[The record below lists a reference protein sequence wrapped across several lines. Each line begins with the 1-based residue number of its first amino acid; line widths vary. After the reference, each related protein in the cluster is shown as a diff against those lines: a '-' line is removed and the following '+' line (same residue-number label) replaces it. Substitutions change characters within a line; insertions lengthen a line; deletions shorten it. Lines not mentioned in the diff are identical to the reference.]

1 MGDLMTNPKKRPPL
15 TDAER
20 ARAVERMQNGDSY
33 AEIAADIGCAV
44 RTVREIATKAGLH
57 KPRASSPRS
66 GAPKHYDKSKPAA
79 AKPVI
84 RPNIYVSDVISA
96 IPLSR
101 LMAGK

>member
-1 MGDLMTNPKKRPPL
+1 MNKPKKRPPL
-15 TDAER
+15 TEAER
-20 ARAVERMQNGDSY
+20 ARAVERMQTGDSY

-44 RTVREIATKAGLH
+44 RTIREIATKVGLH
-57 KPRASSPRS
+57 KRRTSSPRS
-66 GAPKHYDKSKPAA
+66 GAPKHYDKSKPA